1 MSKHIYVEQQNVPEL
16 VNTTYFENIK
26 DVVDINLDNSSDL
39 KGVLQALHVY
49 NDTFT
54 WFTNHFP
61 RLSIVVT
68 NGQYIRFEDN
78 VIFNLLS
85 NANIGDGVGITP
97 DDAALVSSLPNTI
110 IAAENSEITK
120 FNELIYFNKITSIP
134 ISGFRNYTSLQTIN
148 LTNITNIGNM
158 GFSGCKSLEV
168 VNIPNCTSIGWQSF
182 QGCSALR
189 SITLNS
195 NTPNIL
201 SASMFS
207 GCTNLEEINGLD
219 LADVTSIPNN
229 VFALCNKLFIDK
241 PFINNNITS
250 IDYKAF
256 FQNTSIEEVICSN
269 VKTLAETNVYG
280 GIFHECTN
288 LNTVVFSEE
297 LTLIPAYCFY
307 KCTSLESFDF
317 SHITEIKNN
326 AFQNSG
332 IKNVVFSSNITNIG
346 RDAFA
351 NCSKITNITF
361 PNSVTVIPNYCC
373 SNCLSLASVTFGN
386 NVTTI
391 GERSFQ
397 YCNLQYAELPSTV
410 TYIGDWAFGSC
421 KNNFR
426 LVIHA
431 TTPPTVGGS
440 KIFNGISYT
449 IYVPDESVES
459 YKTELTNYANNIYG
473 LSELT

>member
-1 MSKHIYVEQQNVPEL
+1 
-16 VNTTYFENIK
+16 
-26 DVVDINLDNSSDL
+26 
-39 KGVLQALHVY
+39 
-49 NDTFT
+49 
-54 WFTNHFP
+54 
-61 RLSIVVT
+61 LSIVVT

-110 IAAENSEITK
+110 ILAENSEITK

-134 ISGFRNYTSLQTIN
+134 VSGFKNCTNLQAIN

-182 QGCSALR
+182 NGCSALR

-195 NTPNIL
+195 NPNIL
-201 SASMFS
+201 AADMFN

-229 VFALCNKLFIDK
+229 VFGYCNKLFIDK

-250 IDYKAF
+250 IGYRAF
-256 FQNTSIEEVICSN
+256 FQNTSIEEVRCSN
-269 VKTLAETNVYG
+269 VKTLTETNTYG

-288 LNTVVFSEE
+288 LNTAVFSEE

-326 AFQNSG
+326 AFQSSG
-332 IKNVVFSSNITNIG
+332 IKNVVFSPDITSIGANAFEYCSGITSIILPEGITNVGNSAFANNSGLTSIMLPNSLTAIPNSMFTICQNLVSVTLGNAVTNIG
-346 RDAFA
+346 SRAFA
-351 NCSKITNITF
+351 YCSKLNRI
-361 PNSVTVIPNYCC
+361 
-373 SNCLSLASVTFGN
+373 
-386 NVTTI
+386 
-391 GERSFQ
+391 
-397 YCNLQYAELPSTV
+397 ELPDTV
-410 TYIGDWAFGSC
+410 TYIDDWAFGNC
-421 KNNFR
+421 KNGFTLILN
-426 LVIHA
+426 A
-431 TTPPTVGGS
+431 TTPPTLGGTHVLMYLMQWLVL
-440 KIFNGISYT
+440 KYMC
-449 IYVPDESVES
+449 
-459 YKTELTNYANNIYG
+459 LMQ
-473 LSELT
+473 